1 MGSQR
6 RIDMYSKLSETQK
19 LILEKTGK
27 FVVRACPG
35 SGKTYCVAA
44 KVSKLIDSWD
54 NRHQGIAIIS
64 FTNTAWQ
71 EIEQKCKND
80 FDTSIEYPHFLGTID
95 SFINQ
100 YVFLPFGNLIMGCKE
115 RPTLVGE
122 PYGIWNTKQFST
134 NQFDNISYD
143 INGKMY
149 RVNERAL
156 KNGWENNTTITDAK
170 ARLNKAGFATQADA
184 NFYAMKVLE
193 DPKFSI
199 VLKSLAQ
206 KFTWLIIDEAQD
218 TSDIQMKI
226 IDLLIDAGIE
236 NVMVVG
242 DPDQAIFEWNN
253 AKPELF
259 EQKYTE
265 WKENSMELYESY
277 RSSQLICNVVQKI
290 SLSPKENTMQPAQ
303 NNDVKDCLIQPEIW
317 TYDENDKNAIIQQ
330 FLQKCECIPN
340 KCEKGKHNK
349 VVLSRAKTFF
359 AKKVDNANP
368 NVWNDNDTSF
378 TKEFMKGKYLY
389 DTNRKN
395 DGLRYI
401 ERCVAK
407 VLLEKDN
414 HIIQEEIDNLINAK
428 GGIVAFRKALLGVV
442 QRMPETTT
450 TLGNWII
457 LANNNVNIPNS
468 KLKVDFKISSKA
480 NDLTFQDVFPM
491 EDKDFQEETH
501 RVSTI
506 HKVKGETYEAVL
518 VFLKESAGN
527 NTKYENLFKIINGEI
542 SGKTQAQIDKCKE
555 EQRVVYVALSRARKL
570 LVIAVPNEECQ
581 KLWDG
586 KLNLSNDI

>member
-27 FVVRACPG
+27 FVVHACPG

-44 KVSKLIDSWD
+44 KVSKLINSLD

-80 FDTSIEYPHFLGTID
+80 FDTSIDYPHFLGTID

-100 YVFLPFGNLIMGCKE
+100 YLFLPFGNLVMGCKE

-122 PYGIWNTKQFST
+122 PYGIWNTKDFST
-134 NQFDNISYD
+134 NQFEHISYD
-143 INGKMY
+143 IAGKMY

-156 KNGWENNTTITDAK
+156 KNGWDDNNIIIEAK
-170 ARLNKAGFATQADA
+170 DKLNKAGFATQADA
-184 NFYAMKVLE
+184 NYYAMKVLE

-226 IDLLIDAGIE
+226 IDLLIDGGVE
-236 NVMVVG
+236 NVMIVG

-253 AKPELF
+253 AKPEFF

-265 WKENSMELYESY
+265 WKANSMELYESY
-277 RSSQLICNVVQKI
+277 RSSQLICNVVQRL

-303 NNDVKDCLIQPEIW
+303 NNDVKDCSIQPEVW
-317 TYDENDKNAIIQQ
+317 VYDENDINTTIQQ

-340 KCEKGKHNK
+340 KCEDGKHNK

-359 AKKVDNANP
+359 AKKVDN
-368 NVWNDNDTSF
+368 VKIWNDNDTSF

-389 DTNRKN
+389 DSNRKSE
-395 DGLRYI
+395 GLRYI
-401 ERCVAK
+401 ETAIAK
-407 VLLEKDN
+407 VLLQKDSR
-414 HIIQEEIDNLINAK
+414 ITQEEIDNLINAK
-428 GGIVAFRKALLGVV
+428 GGIIAFRKALLGVV
-442 QRMPETTT
+442 RRMPETTT
-450 TLGNWII
+450 TLGEWITT
-457 LANNNVNIPNS
+457 ANKNVPNP
-468 KLKVDFKISSKA
+468 KLQVAFNISSKA
-480 NDLTFQDVFPM
+480 NDFIFQDVFPV

-501 RVSTI
+501 RISTI

-518 VFLKESAGN
+518 VFLKEKAAN
-527 NTKYENLFKIINGEI
+527 NTQYKNLFKIINGEI
-542 SGKTQAQIDKCKE
+542 SDKTQAQIDKCKE

-570 LVIAVPNEECQ
+570 LVIAVPNEEYQ
-581 KLWDG
+581 KLWRG
-586 KLNLSNDI
+586 KLNLPNDK